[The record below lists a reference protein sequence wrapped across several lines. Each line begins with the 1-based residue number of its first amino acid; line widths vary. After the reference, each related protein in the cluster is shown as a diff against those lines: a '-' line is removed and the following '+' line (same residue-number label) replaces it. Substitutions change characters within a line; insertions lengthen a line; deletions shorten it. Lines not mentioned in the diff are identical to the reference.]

1 MEADYFGV
9 ENQSQA
15 KANKKGQ
22 QWEGYVAFVAHLRRL
37 LVRERFE
44 ISRYYRIMG
53 ECQKGVKK
61 MAVRIKIL
69 YRSGPRGDGEF
80 AVHPRAG
87 RNEKAAKMYNVTF
100 ENVYSAET
108 GSFTRLFLEMRG

>member
-22 QWEGYVAFVAHLRRL
+22 QREGCTAFVAHSRRL
-37 LVRERFE
+37 LALEKFE
-44 ISRYYRIMG
+44 IDRYYRTMRV
-53 ECQKGVKK
+53 CQKGVKK

-69 YRSGPRGDGEF
+69 YRSGPGGGE
-80 AVHPRAG
+80 
-87 RNEKAAKMYNVTF
+87 
-100 ENVYSAET
+100 
-108 GSFTRLFLEMRG
+108 